1 MSPLQF
7 QYIYRVQETKLWKG
21 EAGAA
26 ERNEGAEFGRGGWD
40 WEEMQCLLSE
50 STHLFTLL
58 KPQNLSEISHS
69 HGIQINCLRIWGTR
83 RINFLAGQSCFK
95 KHSPAEETT
104 SARANLCLFKSEL
117 LERWRSKIACVYKS
131 S

>member
-26 ERNEGAEFGRGGWD
+26 ERNEGAELGRGGWD
-40 WEEMQCLLSE
+40 WQEIQCLLSE
-50 STHLFTLL
+50 PTHLFTLL
-58 KPQNLSEISHS
+58 KPQNMSEISHS

-95 KHSPAEETT
+95 KHSPAEEHHL
-104 SARANLCLFKSEL
+104 SQGEL
-117 LERWRSKIACVYKS
+117 VFI
-131 S
+131 